1 MESPPGSSDRV
12 AYPGNKAEN
21 RDQGQPL
28 EQKSLSG
35 NKDSIEDAITSYG
48 LKVKTGL
55 QLDQVR
61 LSDRYVLEVQQVQ
74 QLNKASDFTVTD
86 RDKNVTTNTSQEST
100 EMSTSTKDEMVL
112 CSEETQ
118 KQALEKKK
126 LRTEAIAFICSQ
138 TQARLARFGALSE
151 EISLCRTSEQ
161 YHCYPNDSKSLS
173 IPNQV
178 PTELSITSTVT
189 MEPVQASKKK
199 KKKKSK
205 KKPKKRVPLD
215 IGSIDSLNMRKL
227 NQASLSARVPS
238 VQSSSEEAPSSDGPS
253 CLTQSQDLSESSPS
267 LYLQESNLKTK
278 HMISAD
284 LGKDF
289 AAPCATQYKNRL
301 QVEGKDTTECH
312 EGCSMECVLS
322 TGPREQT
329 YRDAL
334 LGTMDHRDKRRV
346 SGTDPTTKDDIAEH
360 NAALH
365 AIPTPLAIEEWPS
378 ITGQT
383 PAGRDT
389 RDTSPKAASSI
400 DSVQDEE
407 VSNTGSS
414 TRAQP
419 SRLGH
424 STCKNKASSRERLPP
439 IQEAT
444 SETAQGYPR
453 VKPLSPHAE
462 RGSISSEVQSHLTCT
477 PKSSKSTSTGWTS
490 AEPQGTPQTES
501 SEIDN
506 TETKNDHQKIS
517 TETRTVVISQT
528 KGSHAHPSS
537 SLSLERPGQCAT
549 AAQKYI
555 STQKPEGFFWQLD
568 SHGFP
573 CAKAECEKRC
583 NLWDGATVIC
593 PRCGPFS
600 EIRYCCKEH
609 LLEDIKY
616 HWLYCGQMTFEHP
629 CRENSI
635 PRDVRDGPLLVPCLH
650 PYDTPERHRQA
661 VYFNAKVR
669 EGDYFIFSDWTD
681 LVKAGFP
688 ENNVEVRCSSRVVY
702 TIRFEDASEKDRFRR
717 VLATCLFMT
726 IEVTELVDYL
736 FRLIRDK
743 LRSLAAPIELEAT
756 LKYQFQQEFCV
767 TLQPHITGE
776 RHACVTD
783 WDGRNRR
790 NCQDAICR
798 AEYRRLLGSL
808 GGKGHCQLIDH
819 LEGSYWILR
828 AVRTTHP
835 GVSDAK
841 ARMCGE
847 GFSDVADEDRR
858 EFRRGAGWDGA
869 GTGDMEIE
877 GINDD

>member
-1 MESPPGSSDRV
+1 MESPPGSSDWV

-21 RDQGQPL
+21 EDQQQPL
-28 EQKSLSG
+28 EQKPLSEDIYSI
-35 NKDSIEDAITSYG
+35 KDVITSHG

-55 QLDQVR
+55 PLDQVR
-61 LSDRYVLEVQQVQ
+61 LGDGYVLEVQQ
-74 QLNKASDFTVTD
+74 LNEAADFTVADLDT
-86 RDKNVTTNTSQEST
+86 NVTTNTKVYKT
-100 EMSTSTKDEMVL
+100 
-112 CSEETQ
+112 EETHQ
-118 KQALEKKK
+118 RALEKKK
-126 LRTEAIAFICSQ
+126 IRAEAITFICGR
-138 TQARLARFGALSE
+138 TQARLAQLGALS
-151 EISLCRTSEQ
+151 
-161 YHCYPNDSKSLS
+161 
-173 IPNQV
+173 IPPQV
-178 PTELSITSTVT
+178 PTEPSITSTVA
-189 MEPVQASKKK
+189 MEPAQVSKKK

-215 IGSIDSLNMRKL
+215 IGHTGSPNMQAL
-227 NQASLSARVPS
+227 NQASISARVPS
-238 VQSSSEEAPSSDGPS
+238 VQPSSEEAPSSNGPS
-253 CLTQSQDLSESSPS
+253 STQSQDLSEPSPS
-267 LYLQESNLKTK
+267 LCLQEFNLKTK
-278 HMISAD
+278 HLISANP
-284 LGKDF
+284 GKDF
-289 AAPCATQYKNRL
+289 AAPCATQYEDRL
-301 QVEGKDTTECH
+301 RVVDKDTTECH
-312 EGCSMECVLS
+312 EGCSTERVLS

-346 SGTDPTTKDDIAEH
+346 SCTDPTTKDDIAEH

-365 AIPTPLAIEEWPS
+365 AHPAPLAIEEWPS
-378 ITGQT
+378 ITGET
-383 PAGRDT
+383 PAERDT
-389 RDTSPKAASSI
+389 HDTSPKDASSI
-400 DSVQDEE
+400 DSVQDED
-407 VSNTGSS
+407 VSSTGSS
-414 TRAQP
+414 TRAQL

-424 STCKNKASSRERLPP
+424 SARKNKASSRERLPP
-439 IQEAT
+439 IQETT
-444 SETAQGYPR
+444 SETAQGYP
-453 VKPLSPHAE
+453 HAE
-462 RGSISSEVQSHLTCT
+462 RGSISGEIQSHLTCT

-490 AEPQGTPQTES
+490 AEPQGTPHTES
-501 SEIDN
+501 SEIEN
-506 TETKNDHQKIS
+506 AETKNDHQKFS

-609 LLEDIKY
+609 LLEDIRY

-635 PRDVRDGPLLVPCLH
+635 PQDVRDGPPLVPCLH

-669 EGDYFIFSDWTD
+669 EGDYFIFSDWND

-688 ENNVEVRCSSRVVY
+688 ENNVELRCSSRVIY
-702 TIRFEDASEKDRFRR
+702 TIRFEDASEKDQFRR
-717 VLATCLFMT
+717 VLATCLFSASTSLIYYLYLLITYFLVVT

-743 LRSLAAPIELEAT
+743 LRSQTAPIELEAT

-767 TLQPHITGE
+767 TIQPHITGE
-776 RHACVTD
+776 RHACETD

-790 NCQDAICR
+790 NCQDAICG
-798 AEYRRLLGSL
+798 AEYHRLLGSL

-828 AVRTTHP
+828 AARTTHP
-835 GVSDAK
+835 GVRDAK

-869 GTGDMEIE
+869 GTRDLEIE

>member
-1 MESPPGSSDRV
+1 MELPSGSSDGV
-12 AYPGNKAEN
+12 TYPGSKMDIE
-21 RDQGQPL
+21 DQEQSLKEKPL
-28 EQKSLSG
+28 PG
-35 NKDSIEDAITSYG
+35 DIGSIEDAICSHG
-48 LKVKTGL
+48 LKEKANL

-61 LSDRYVLEVQQVQ
+61 LSDGCVLEVQQ
-74 QLNKASDFTVTD
+74 LNKIPDFTVTD
-86 RDKNVTTNTSQEST
+86 SDKNVTTNTSQEPAAMT
-100 EMSTSTKDEMVL
+100 TSSPKDEMVL
-112 CSEETQ
+112 CSGQFIYFYKIELKYQE
-118 KQALEKKK
+118 ALEKTKI
-126 LRTEAIAFICSQ
+126 RAEAITFLRAR
-138 TQARLARFGALSE
+138 TQAHLAQLDALSE
-151 EISLCRTSEQ
+151 EVLLSRTSEQ
-161 YHCYPNDSKSLS
+161 YQYHPNESNSLS
-173 IPNQV
+173 ISPQV
-178 PTELSITSTVT
+178 LAEPSITSTVK
-189 MEPVQASKKK
+189 MEPVQASKKQ
-199 KKKKSK
+199 KKKSK
-205 KKPKKRVPLD
+205 KKSKKRVPLD
-215 IGSIDSLNMRKL
+215 IRNTDSPSNRTLNA
-227 NQASLSARVPS
+227 ASLSVS
-238 VQSSSEEAPSSDGPS
+238 VLNMQPLSREATPSDGPS
-253 CLTQSQDLSESSPS
+253 YWTRFQNLSEPSSSPCC
-267 LYLQESNLKTK
+267 QEVDLKTE
-278 HMISAD
+278 HSNSTTP
-284 LGKDF
+284 GKEF
-289 AAPCATQYKNRL
+289 AAPSATQYENRL
-301 QVEGKDTTECH
+301 QVEHKNTTDCH
-312 EGCSMECVLS
+312 EGYS
-322 TGPREQT
+322 TGPALSAGPRGQT

-334 LGTMDHRDKRRV
+334 LDSCTE
-346 SGTDPTTKDDIAEH
+346 PATKDDITEH

-365 AIPTPLAIEEWPS
+365 AHPTPLVIDEWPS
-378 ITGQT
+378 ITGDT
-383 PAGRDT
+383 PAERDACDT
-389 RDTSPKAASSI
+389 R
-400 DSVQDEE
+400 QGEE
-407 VSNTGSS
+407 
-414 TRAQP
+414 P
-419 SRLGH
+419 SRSGH
-424 STCKNKASSRERLPP
+424 PTRKDKASSKEKLPP
-439 IQEAT
+439 IQEVT
-444 SETAQGYPR
+444 S
-453 VKPLSPHAE
+453 
-462 RGSISSEVQSHLTCT
+462 
-477 PKSSKSTSTGWTS
+477 WTS

-501 SEIDN
+501 SEIEA
-506 TETKNDHQKIS
+506 TKTKNHHEKVS
-517 TETRTVVISQT
+517 TETRTVVISQP

-537 SLSLERPGQCAT
+537 SLSLERPVRCT
-549 AAQKYI
+549 TTAQKYI

-573 CAKAECEKRC
+573 CAKAGCEKRC

-635 PRDVRDGPLLVPCLH
+635 PRDVRDGPPLVPCLH

-688 ENNVEVRCSSRVVY
+688 ESNVEVRCSSQVIY

-726 IEVTELVDYL
+726 IEVTELVDFL

-743 LRSLAAPIELEAT
+743 LRSQTAPIELEAT
-756 LKYQFQQEFCV
+756 LRYQFQQEFCV
-767 TLQPHITGE
+767 AIQPHITGE

-808 GGKGHCQLIDH
+808 GGKGHSQLIDH

-828 AVRTTHP
+828 AARTTHP
-835 GVSDAK
+835 DITDAK
-841 ARMCGE
+841 ARMRGE
-847 GFSDVADEDRR
+847 GFSDVADEDQR